1 MEFYG
6 YVYIGE
12 KKGGNILFLQEIF
25 MDFVLKFIHQLI
37 QIIYLNSLLL
47 FISLI
52 KIMVIKRQPII
63 FYWKCFNMFI

>member
-52 KIMVIKRQPII
+52 KIMVI
-63 FYWKCFNMFI
+63 